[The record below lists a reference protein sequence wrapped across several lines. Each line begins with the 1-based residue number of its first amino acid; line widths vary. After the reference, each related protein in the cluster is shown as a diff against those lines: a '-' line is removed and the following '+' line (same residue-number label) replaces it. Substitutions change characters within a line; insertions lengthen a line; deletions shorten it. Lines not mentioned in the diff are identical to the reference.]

1 MLTRFRGRA
10 HSYWIILQVVSDSP
24 GQRGQKYH
32 LQYINCSLLLVE
44 PIEYYYPF
52 HSCHKLPAVMNDAL
66 EAISGKCIS
75 CSFCSESL
83 LEAIGA
89 MAEHSSYSELS
100 EKFNSSDE
108 FVDHCMEM
116 LACKYIFRAAK
127 VLQHCNSRAALSKE
141 IYLEMFRQCK

>member
-10 HSYWIILQVVSDSP
+10 HSYWIIVHVVSDSP
-24 GQRGQKYH
+24 GQRRQKYH

-52 HSCHKLPAVMNDAL
+52 YLCHKLPAVMNDAL
-66 EAISGKCIS
+66 EAISGKRIS

-89 MAEHSSYSELS
+89 MAEHSSYSKLS

-116 LACKYIFRAAK
+116 LACKYIYRAVK
-127 VLQHCNSRAALSKE
+127 VLQHCNCRATISKE
-141 IYLEMFRQCK
+141 NHLEMFHQCK

>member
-1 MLTRFRGRA
+1 
-10 HSYWIILQVVSDSP
+10 
-24 GQRGQKYH
+24 
-32 LQYINCSLLLVE
+32 
-44 PIEYYYPF
+44 
-52 HSCHKLPAVMNDAL
+52 MNDAL
-66 EAISGKCIS
+66 EAISGKRIS

-116 LACKYIFRAAK
+116 LACKYIFRE
-127 VLQHCNSRAALSKE
+127 QHYQRNTILRCFVNANDCQGRSKQ
-141 IYLEMFRQCK
+141 RDG